1 MYYAVSD
8 DHNLPYNPFKAIVAP
23 RPIGWISSL
32 GADGSINLAPYSFF
46 NAVAADPPIVMFSS
60 DGRKDSLANVE
71 ESKEFACNFVGEKL
85 LYEMS
90 KTSETVPRDVNEF
103 ELAGLE
109 AAQCELIKAP
119 RVLGAYSVLECKVT
133 TIMQQKDI
141 DGAETNHWTVFGQ
154 VVGVHIDEAVLTD
167 GRFDLT
173 KAKPVARLG
182 YRDYSIVRDIFELKR
197 PDQR

>member
-8 DHNLPYNPFKAIVAP
+8 GHNLPYNPFKAIVAP

-46 NAVAADPPIVMFSS
+46 NAVAAEPPIVMFSS

-71 ESKEFACNFVGEKL
+71 QSKEFTCNFVGEKL

-90 KTSETVPRDVNEF
+90 KTSQMVPSDVNEF

-109 AAQCELIKAP
+109 AAQCEQIKAP
-119 RVLGAYSVLECKVT
+119 RVLGAYAVLECKVT

-141 DGAETNHWTVFGQ
+141 EGAKTNHWTVFGQ
-154 VVGVHIDEAVLTD
+154 VVGVHIEEEVLTD

-182 YRDYSIVRDIFELKR
+182 YRDYTVVRDIFELKR
-197 PDQR
+197 PDQI

>member
-8 DHNLPYNPFKAIVAP
+8 GHNLPYNPFKAIVAP

-46 NAVAADPPIVMFSS
+46 NAVGANPPIVMFSS
-60 DGRKDSLANVE
+60 DGRKDSLSNIE
-71 ESKEFACNFVGEKL
+71 ETGEFACNFVGENL
-85 LYEMS
+85 LFEMS
-90 KTSETVPRDVNEF
+90 KTSEMVPRDVNEF

-109 AAQCELIKAP
+109 MAQCEQINTP
-119 RVLGAYSVLECKVT
+119 RVLKAYSVLECKVT
-133 TIMQQKDI
+133 TIMQQKDL
-141 DGAETNHWTVFGQ
+141 DGAETDLWTAFGQ

-173 KAKPVARLG
+173 KAKPAARLG

-197 PDQR
+197 PDQS